1 MNYGKNIGG
10 RGFVVPYTMGRGLWT
25 RAGLNKVR
33 GEECLTDSIDE
44 FPGNVSHKG
53 EHILYNLWWKNKN
66 DKNHINY
73 KLMSILK
80 HDDIWIESYAKLLG
94 NRGSTTAGP
103 DGRTIAELTF
113 DTVNAI
119 KGKVLNG
126 TFEWGE
132 IRRVYIP
139 KPNGGKRPLGIP
151 NISDRL
157 VQEVLRRVLSCI
169 YEPNFSPYSHGF
181 RPGRSCHTA
190 LRNVRKS
197 FKGTKW
203 MIEGDISKFFDRVDH
218 TKLISILKK
227 KIRDERILNL
237 IYAGCKCKVIM
248 PESGSIK
255 NEYGVPQGG
264 VLSPLLSNIYLNEL
278 DTFMEREMIDGNVG
292 FQRPHS
298 PEYRLYVKKH
308 GLRRAR
314 KTELRP
320 TDNMSKS
327 YKRMSYVRYAD
338 DFIIGMCD
346 TKTVAVELKTKL
358 ANFLK
363 EDLKLELNEGKTIVN
378 DLVQK
383 KKPTRFL
390 GYAIY
395 MHHGIWKRNSN
406 NTLRLYGKGHVRLM
420 VDRNRVVERLAEKGF
435 CTKSGDPRPKF
446 TYLYDSQSNTNTKV
460 NRIFRGIMEYYK
472 LGENRRQVGC
482 ELFYIL
488 SHSLAKLYA
497 AKFRWH
503 RIATIFKMGG
513 RDLGGKIKIKRS
525 ILGNINSGRIDPI
538 IYSHYKDIAQ
548 AIKAP
553 LDPNFQA
560 TWEEIYKG
568 ANQKAI
574 STIED
579 ILRKNTI
586 AGPITTRGDR
596 CSNCGATEE
605 LNMHH
610 IKGLKD
616 VQNKSKLSQIK
627 SKSARKT
634 VILCRDCHIKAHGG
648 SFKPSKS

>member
-1 MNYGKNIGG
+1 
-10 RGFVVPYTMGRGLWT
+10 
-25 RAGLNKVR
+25 
-33 GEECLTDSIDE
+33 
-44 FPGNVSHKG
+44 
-53 EHILYNLWWKNKN
+53 
-66 DKNHINY
+66 
-73 KLMSILK
+73 MSILK

-94 NRGSTTAGP
+94 NRGSDTAGP
-103 DGRTIAELTF
+103 DGRTITELTF
-113 DTVNAI
+113 DSVNDI

-126 TFEWGE
+126 TFKWGE
-132 IRRVYIP
+132 IRRTYIP

-151 NISDRL
+151 NITDRL

-203 MIEGDISKFFDRVDH
+203 MIEGDISKFFDTVDH
-218 TKLISILKK
+218 IKLISILKH
-227 KIRDERILNL
+227 KIRDERVLNL
-237 IYAGCKCKVIM
+237 IYAGCKSKIIM
-248 PESGSIK
+248 PESGPIRNK
-255 NEYGVPQGG
+255 YGVPQGG

-278 DTFMEREMIDGNVG
+278 DKFIEREMIYGNAG
-292 FQRPHS
+292 DQRPES
-298 PEYRLYVKKH
+298 PEYRQYVKKH
-308 GLRRAR
+308 GLRAAR

-320 TDNMSKS
+320 TNNLDKS
-327 YKRMSYVRYAD
+327 YRRMSYVRYAD

-346 TKTVAVELKTKL
+346 NKNVVIELKTKI
-358 ANFLK
+358 AKFLK
-363 EDLKLELNEGKTIVN
+363 DELKLELHEEKTKIN
-378 DLVQK
+378 DLVQ
-383 KKPTRFL
+383 KPTRFL
-390 GYAIY
+390 GYSIH

-406 NTLRLYGKGHVRLM
+406 NTLRRYGKGHVRLM
-420 VDRNRVVERLAEKGF
+420 ADRNRVVERLAEKGF
-435 CTKSGDPRPKF
+435 CNKSGDPRPKF
-446 TYLYDSQSNTNTKV
+446 TYLYDSQSNTNTKI

-472 LGENRRQVGC
+472 LGENRRQMGC
-482 ELFYIL
+482 ELFFIF

-497 AKFRWH
+497 AKYRWH
-503 RIATIFKMGG
+503 RIATIFKMAG
-513 RDLGGKIKIKRS
+513 RDLGGEIKIKRS

-538 IYSHYKDIAQ
+538 IYSHYKDIAI
-548 AIKAP
+548 AVKAP

-568 ANQKAI
+568 RNDKAI

-586 AGPITTRGDR
+586 SGPISTHGDR
-596 CSNCGATEE
+596 CSKCGANED
-605 LNMHH
+605 LNVHH

-616 VQNKSKLSQIK
+616 IQNKPQLSQIK

-634 VILCRDCHIKAHGG
+634 IILCRDCHIKAQGG